1 MSINLHSINQSDH
14 QTKNET
20 RKLEITFLLFQK
32 AIIPSI
38 HQLIYPSFSGQVQTK
53 YLVLSANMN
62 KYNNKGTSILKLI
75 FLHPFLLFPQVILLL
90 ITTARIQPT
99 SSLSIPNPRRILRP
113 NKIKPPIPISEE
125 LGTSPSLN
133 YQFFDPLNIAN
144 EDNFARL
151 REAEL
156 KHGRVA
162 MLAVLGNT
170 LPELFPDE
178 IIPPCNFYLSPSQE
192 LPFCEVLPP
201 TGITTLT
208 TVPILGW
215 VQIVVLIWFLETRVL
230 IQRDAR
236 DLPGDYGTGYFGLRD
251 KSKHWR

>member
-1 MSINLHSINQSDH
+1 
-14 QTKNET
+14 
-20 RKLEITFLLFQK
+20 
-32 AIIPSI
+32 
-38 HQLIYPSFSGQVQTK
+38 
-53 YLVLSANMN
+53 MN
-62 KYNNKGTSILKLI
+62 NNSKNKGTSIPKLI
-75 FLHPFLLFPQVILLL
+75 FLYPFLLLTA
-90 ITTARIQPT
+90 TTKIKST

-133 YQFFDPLNIAN
+133 YQYFDPLQIAN
-144 EDNFARL
+144 EENFARL

-156 KHGRVA
+156 KHGRIA

-170 LPELFPDE
+170 LPELIPNK
-178 IIPPCNFYLSPSQE
+178 IIPPCNVYLSPSQE
-192 LPFCEVLPP
+192 LPFCDVLPP

-208 TVPILGW
+208 TVPIMGW
-215 VQIVVLIWFLETRVL
+215 VQIVVLIGVLETQVF